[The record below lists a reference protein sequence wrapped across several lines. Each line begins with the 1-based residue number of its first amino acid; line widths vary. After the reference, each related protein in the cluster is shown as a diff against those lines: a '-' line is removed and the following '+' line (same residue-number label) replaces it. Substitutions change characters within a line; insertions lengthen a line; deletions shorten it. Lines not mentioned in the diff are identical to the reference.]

1 MILRKLWIETFG
13 GLESFECSFEHGLN
27 ILLGPN
33 EAGKSTLF
41 HVIDY
46 LLFGGLKPRKN
57 SPEERELAKWFP
69 AGGGDTIRAGLNIT
83 FDEGIGEVEIVKQWG
98 VNPEVKL
105 TLPGG
110 GTITEENEVRRRID
124 EAAGISP
131 ATVRQLF
138 LLRQSLLKQTIGE
151 LSKDGGAVEDLHD
164 VLQRSIMETDGVS
177 VRGFLDRLDKMYR
190 DYFGRWDRKRNYPEE
205 GRGIEDPW
213 KKGTGEIVTAWYDYR
228 RLEGELTALKETDE
242 KLQSAR
248 KEREQIQSA
257 LGKAGD
263 FVSRHEQAV
272 KRAERKRGLAAELSG
287 LQGEIGRLKED
298 QKAWIAVT
306 ADIERL
312 EGEKKE
318 LESRLKELE
327 KERKEAEEANKNRRD
342 IEKLARAGEAKK
354 GYETLQKELEGLT
367 AMPDEEYRE
376 LKKLCLER
384 EKTAEQ
390 LKAGRLR
397 GTVKA
402 KQDLRISIAGGTG
415 EPEGRDIF
423 SGSTV
428 EVDGDGRLRF
438 LHDEWEIEVFSK
450 DIDFTSIEGTRRR
463 ISKRLEAVA
472 AKYGTS
478 NPEEAEKRR
487 NARALKEQEAAAAY
501 KALEEILDGED
512 FESLNNRVGGGAVS
526 SSLEDYSRV
535 IERHTEAK
543 AGAENVKS
551 RLGEAVKRNE
561 EFIRKY
567 RDQDSLLEKLGEL
580 ISRQSELSKQIED
593 SGEIPPQFKSPEE
606 FIAFYERERKR
617 FDDLTGKAHQAE
629 LRCIELESELPDI
642 SLEELEEQTEKA
654 RLRFEKVKNAGE
666 VVDRVRTE
674 ANNLWEELQAN
685 PYTPFYDKVDSYL
698 SLLSGKK
705 YTQVGREDTVPGT
718 VINPSGHSLAF
729 SQLSSGT
736 KDLFALAVRLAMAE
750 FFLDQRAGFL
760 LLDDPLVELDPERQ
774 KKAAEL
780 IRRFSESRQCLFFTC
795 HPHAAALF
803 PREKVIELTPGV
815 PG

>member
-1 MILRKLWIETFG
+1 MILRKLRIETFG
-13 GLESFECSFEHGLN
+13 GLESFECSFEPGLN
-27 ILLGPN
+27 VLLGPN

-46 LLFGGLKPRKN
+46 LLFGRLKPRKN

-83 FDEGIGEVEIVKQWG
+83 FDEGIGEVGIVKQWG
-98 VNPEVKL
+98 ATPEVKL

-110 GTITEENEVRRRID
+110 GTITDEQEAKRRID

-138 LLRQSLLKQTIGE
+138 LLRQSLIKQTIDE
-151 LSKDGGAVEDLHD
+151 LSKGGGAAEDLHD
-164 VLQRSIMETDGVS
+164 VLQRSMMETDGVS

-205 GRGIEDPW
+205 SRGIEDPW
-213 KKGTGEIVTAWYDYR
+213 KKGVGEIVAGWYEYR

-248 KEREQIQSA
+248 KEREHVKRELEEA
-257 LGKAGD
+257 RA
-263 FVSRHEQAV
+263 FVSRYAEAV
-272 KRAERKRGLAAELSG
+272 KRAERKRGLAAEFSG
-287 LQGEIGRLKED
+287 LQKEIERLKED
-298 QKAWIAVT
+298 QKEWIAVMT
-306 ADIERL
+306 EIKRL

-318 LESRLKELE
+318 LENRLTELD
-327 KERKEAEEANKNRRD
+327 KERKEAEEARKNQGD

-354 GYETLQKELEGLT
+354 RYETLKGELERLT
-367 AMPDEEYRE
+367 AMTEEEYRE
-376 LKKLCLER
+376 LRELWLER

-397 GTVKA
+397 GTVRA
-402 KQDLRISIAGGTG
+402 KQDLRISFAGGTE

-428 EVDGDGRLRF
+428 EVEGDGRLRF
-438 LHDEWEIEVFSK
+438 LHEEWEIEVFSK
-450 DIDFTSIEGTRRR
+450 DIDFTSIEETKRC
-463 ISKRLEAVA
+463 ISERLEALA

-478 NPEEAEKRR
+478 KPEEAEKRR
-487 NARALKEQEAAAAY
+487 NARALKEQEATAAY
-501 KALEEILDGED
+501 KALEEILGGED
-512 FESLNNRVGGGAVS
+512 FDSLNKRVGGRAVS

-543 AGAENVKS
+543 AGAENVKR
-551 RLGEAVKRNE
+551 RLDESIKRNE
-561 EFIRKY
+561 DFTRKHT
-567 RDQDSLLEKLGEL
+567 DQDSLLERLGEL
-580 ISRQSELSKQIED
+580 ISRQSELFKQIED
-593 SGEIPPQFKSPEE
+593 SGEIPAQFKSPEE
-606 FIAFYERERKR
+606 FIAYYEMEKKR
-617 FDDLTGKAHQAE
+617 FDELTEKAHKAE
-629 LRCIELESELPDI
+629 LRCIELERDLPDV
-642 SLEELEEQTEKA
+642 SLEELEEQTEEA
-654 RLRFEKVKNAGE
+654 RRRFEKVKNTGE

-674 ANNLWEELQAN
+674 ANKLWDELQAN

-698 SLLSGKK
+698 SLLSGEK
-705 YTQVGREDTVPGT
+705 YTRVGREDTVPDT
-718 VINPSGHSLAF
+718 VITPYGHSLTF

-750 FFLDQRAGFL
+750 FFLDERAGFL

-815 PG
+815 SG